1 MRTQVLADIRP
12 RFPWLEAAA
21 SGGAFA
27 SQIDLD
33 RFPFTIGRNESCDLT
48 IPSTRV
54 SRDHAAITT
63 HGAGYR
69 IQDGGSTNGTFVNG
83 KRIEEFAALGDGDV
97 IRIADV
103 EFSFHTGKSGQRV
116 AATMPFAGSELS
128 PEENEA
134 RSLIHS
140 LRCRQEALL
149 HRALRLRF
157 QPVVDLQTNQPVGYE
172 ALRRIPMANTEDALH
187 EKLLASTECRLMER
201 EHDLLR
207 RLAVEQGRKLP
218 ACSRLWLGLEATE
231 VGADALPPV
240 LRQLQS
246 HLGPDRQLVVC
257 IPDSAIADIA
267 YFRSFIA
274 RMREASLGVAFDGFT
289 GGPNQV
295 RVIAPFAPDYL
306 KLAPALVRGIER
318 SSDRQSQVQGIVQ
331 AARAL
336 NIAVMATGVHTES
349 ELEACRRLG
358 CKLAQGDH
366 LGSAQTVDWPLIPV
380 QSPA

>member
-21 SGGAFA
+21 PHAAFA

-54 SRDHAAITT
+54 SRDHALITV
-63 HGAGYR
+63 HGGGYR

-83 KRIEEFAALGDGDV
+83 KRIEEHAALGDGDIV
-97 IRIADV
+97 RIADV

-116 AATMPFAGSELS
+116 AATMPLPGSELS

-134 RSLIHS
+134 RALIHS
-140 LRCRQEALL
+140 LRVRQEALL
-149 HRALRLRF
+149 HRALRLQF
-157 QPVVDLQTNQPVGYE
+157 QPIVDLQTNQPIGYE
-172 ALRRIPMANTEDALH
+172 ARRRPTGTADESAPY
-187 EKLLASTECRLMER
+187 ERLLAATECRLVER
-201 EHDLLR
+201 EHDLFR
-207 RLAVEQGRKLP
+207 TLAVEQGRGLP
-218 ACSRLWLGLEATE
+218 GCSRIWLGLEAAE
-231 VGADALPPV
+231 VGADALPPA
-240 LRQLQS
+240 LKHLQERLGANRQ
-246 HLGPDRQLVVC
+246 VVAC

-274 RMREASLGVAFDGFT
+274 RLRDQSLGVAFDGFS
-289 GGPNQV
+289 GGTNQV
-295 RVIAPFAPDYL
+295 HVLAPFAPDYL
-306 KLAPALVRGIER
+306 KLAPPLVRGIER
-318 SSDRQSQVQGIVQ
+318 SSDRQAQVQAIVQ

-336 NIAVMATGVHTES
+336 NVAVIATGVHTEN

-366 LGSAQTVDWPLIPV
+366 LGMAQTVDWPP
-380 QSPA
+380 SPAQPPA